1 MSQWKLFIKISQL
14 VWQWKAEQMSDEQKL
29 TSFMNKYGVPEEIAR
44 QYLTENNWALEQ
56 AGNRYEAD
64 KGKVQSSSGITTETL
79 QSLQSLLSRRTRARD
94 EEPEGYYACASDS
107 SHQRLDAP
115 QLSKR
120 VQIEDSTPAL
130 TTVDSDRSLRTWG
143 HGVRLGSAHPINP
156 PPARD
161 AEQDSDSELEE
172 NEHIVVVLH
181 LWSEGFSLDDG
192 SLRLYEIPENE
203 RFLRAIMRGD
213 FPYEMQELGQRI
225 ELSVQDHTNESYRQ
239 LSRKQFM
246 GSGRPLNA
254 PDPAAPSSPAQSP
267 QELQQTQEQAAE
279 QAMSLNGQLDVT
291 TIQFRLANGSRIA
304 ANFNFTHQVADLYR
318 YVRIA
323 RPQYSSE
330 NFMLMTTF
338 PRHQLLEGDGRTL
351 AEADLLNVV
360 VIQHI
365 NEDLEQLTEWNIVY
379 LLKKHAINKHSNKS
393 VLNDAW

>member
-1 MSQWKLFIKISQL
+1 
-14 VWQWKAEQMSDEQKL
+14 MSDEQKL

-64 KGKVQSSSGITTETL
+64 KAKVPSSSGITTITTQTL
-79 QSLQSLLSRRTRARD
+79 HSLQSLLSRQTRARED
-94 EEPEGYYACASDS
+94 EPEGYFAGASDS

-115 QLSKR
+115 QMSKR
-120 VQIEDSTPAL
+120 VQIDDSTPAL

-161 AEQDSDSELEE
+161 AEQDTDSELEE
-172 NEHIVVVLH
+172 NEHMVVVLH

-192 SLRLYEIPENE
+192 SLRLYEVPENE

-246 GSGRPLNA
+246 GSGRPLGTPA
-254 PDPAAPSSPAQSP
+254 SPLDPVAQSTPVQSP
-267 QELQQTQEQAAE
+267 QELQQQQEQAAE
-279 QAMSLNGQLDVT
+279 QALSLNGQMRVT

-304 ANFNFTHQVADLYR
+304 ANFNCTHQVADLYR

-330 NFMLMTTF
+330 NFMLLTAF
-338 PRHQLLEGDGRTL
+338 PRHQLLEDDARTL

-365 NEDLEQLTEWNIVY
+365 NEDAEQLTE
-379 LLKKHAINKHSNKS
+379 
-393 VLNDAW
+393 